1 MRRIAG
7 GVDANG
13 MLGAAAHLDEFALA
27 LRRDAALAP
36 GLLNQLAPLERVD
49 VAGGLGVDELEDG
62 VVIHIRIFVDIT
74 RFLPS
79 FLSRVAPQNRIQ
91 ARDARLQRLL
101 AKLIDAVAAA
111 DNARHLARIRSGQPH
126 DLAVLVQIRHLHAE
140 AVGISTDGFNVFLY
154 DLLCFFLWIFH
165 IYPPYRF
172 RMRPAFP
179 GPFPLLSKPK
189 FGADAGD
196 QPAVFQRL

>member
-1 MRRIAG
+1 MTG
-7 GVDANG
+7 DV
-13 MLGAAAHLDEFALA
+13 E
-27 LRRDAALAP
+27 
-36 GLLNQLAPLERVD
+36 ER
-49 VAGGLGVDELEDG
+49 GDG
-62 VVIHIRIFVDIT
+62 V
-74 RFLPS
+74 
-79 FLSRVAPQNRIQ
+79 
-91 ARDARLQRLL
+91 
-101 AKLIDAVAAA
+101 
-111 DNARHLARIRSGQPH
+111 
-126 DLAVLVQIRHLHAE
+126 LVE
-140 AVGISTDGFNVFLY
+140 SVVGVGADGFNVFLY